1 MATGTDVAIETAGI
15 ALMRG
20 DPLLAP
26 AAIDLARAT
35 KRKIVQNL
43 VWAFLFN
50 VLGIPL
56 AAMGG
61 LTPIVAGAAM
71 ALSSV
76 TVVTNALSLNR
87 WRFRFRRGAMTQDM
101 TIGQAAKSSAVSAK
115 MIRHYESIGL
125 LPKAQRTEAGYRL
138 YDETDVHTLRFIQ
151 RARSLGF
158 PLETIRTLLALW
170 RNRRRSSAQVKE
182 LSLRHVADLERKIAE
197 MQAMVRT
204 LKHLAHN
211 CHGDERPDCPI
222 LDDLAG

>member
-1 MATGTDVAIETAGI
+1 
-15 ALMRG
+15 
-20 DPLLAP
+20 
-26 AAIDLARAT
+26 
-35 KRKIVQNL
+35 
-43 VWAFLFN
+43 
-50 VLGIPL
+50 
-56 AAMGG
+56 
-61 LTPIVAGAAM
+61 
-71 ALSSV
+71 
-76 TVVTNALSLNR
+76 
-87 WRFRFRRGAMTQDM
+87 MTQDM
-101 TIGQAAKSSAVSAK
+101 TIGREMTIGLAAKSSAVSAK

-138 YDETDVHTLRFIQ
+138 YDESDVHTLRFIQ

-170 RNRRRSSAQVKE
+170 RNRRRSSSQVKD
-182 LSLRHVADLERKIAE
+182 LSLRHVAELERKIAE

>member
-1 MATGTDVAIETAGI
+1 M
-15 ALMRG
+15 
-20 DPLLAP
+20 
-26 AAIDLARAT
+26 
-35 KRKIVQNL
+35 N
-43 VWAFLFN
+43 
-50 VLGIPL
+50 IP
-56 AAMGG
+56 M
-61 LTPIVAGAAM
+61 M
-71 ALSSV
+71 QE
-76 TVVTNALSLNR
+76 
-87 WRFRFRRGAMTQDM
+87 MTIGPM

-125 LPKAQRTEAGYRL
+125 LPKAQRTGAGYRL
-138 YDETDVHTLRFIQ
+138 YGEVDVHTLQFIQ

-170 RNRRRSSAQVKE
+170 RNKRRSSAQVKE
-182 LSLRHVADLERKIAE
+182 LATRHVADLERKIAE

>member
-1 MATGTDVAIETAGI
+1 
-15 ALMRG
+15 
-20 DPLLAP
+20 
-26 AAIDLARAT
+26 
-35 KRKIVQNL
+35 
-43 VWAFLFN
+43 
-50 VLGIPL
+50 
-56 AAMGG
+56 
-61 LTPIVAGAAM
+61 
-71 ALSSV
+71 
-76 TVVTNALSLNR
+76 
-87 WRFRFRRGAMTQDM
+87 MTQDM

-125 LPKAQRTEAGYRL
+125 LPKAQRTQSGYRL

-182 LSLRHVADLERKIAE
+182 LSLKHVEDLERKIAE

-204 LKHLAHN
+204 LKHLAHH

>member
-1 MATGTDVAIETAGI
+1 M
-15 ALMRG
+15 
-20 DPLLAP
+20 
-26 AAIDLARAT
+26 
-35 KRKIVQNL
+35 
-43 VWAFLFN
+43 
-50 VLGIPL
+50 
-56 AAMGG
+56 
-61 LTPIVAGAAM
+61 
-71 ALSSV
+71 S
-76 TVVTNALSLNR
+76 
-87 WRFRFRRGAMTQDM
+87 MTREM

-138 YDETDVHTLRFIQ
+138 YDENDVHTLRFIQ

-197 MQAMVRT
+197 MQGMVRT
-204 LKHLAHN
+204 LRHLAHN
-211 CHGDERPDCPI
+211 CHGDERPECPI

>member
-1 MATGTDVAIETAGI
+1 
-15 ALMRG
+15 
-20 DPLLAP
+20 
-26 AAIDLARAT
+26 
-35 KRKIVQNL
+35 
-43 VWAFLFN
+43 
-50 VLGIPL
+50 
-56 AAMGG
+56 
-61 LTPIVAGAAM
+61 
-71 ALSSV
+71 
-76 TVVTNALSLNR
+76 
-87 WRFRFRRGAMTQDM
+87 MTQEM

-125 LPKAQRTEAGYRL
+125 LPKAQRTQSGYRL

-170 RNRRRSSAQVKE
+170 GNRRRSSAQVKE
-182 LSLRHVADLERKIAE
+182 LSLRHVAELERKIAE

-222 LDDLAG
+222 LDDLAFSNRKPEVGRQN

>member
-1 MATGTDVAIETAGI
+1 
-15 ALMRG
+15 
-20 DPLLAP
+20 
-26 AAIDLARAT
+26 
-35 KRKIVQNL
+35 
-43 VWAFLFN
+43 
-50 VLGIPL
+50 
-56 AAMGG
+56 
-61 LTPIVAGAAM
+61 
-71 ALSSV
+71 
-76 TVVTNALSLNR
+76 
-87 WRFRFRRGAMTQDM
+87 MTQDMTIGREM

-125 LPKAQRTEAGYRL
+125 LPKAQRTQSGYRL

-182 LSLRHVADLERKIAE
+182 LAERHVADLERKIAE

-211 CHGDERPDCPI
+211 CHGDDRPDCPI

>member
-1 MATGTDVAIETAGI
+1 
-15 ALMRG
+15 
-20 DPLLAP
+20 
-26 AAIDLARAT
+26 
-35 KRKIVQNL
+35 
-43 VWAFLFN
+43 
-50 VLGIPL
+50 
-56 AAMGG
+56 
-61 LTPIVAGAAM
+61 
-71 ALSSV
+71 
-76 TVVTNALSLNR
+76 
-87 WRFRFRRGAMTQDM
+87 MTQGMTIGHDM

-125 LPKAQRTEAGYRL
+125 LPKAQRTQSGYRL
-138 YDETDVHTLRFIQ
+138 YDESDVHTLRFIQ

-182 LSLRHVADLERKIAE
+182 LSMRHVDDLERKITE
-197 MQAMVRT
+197 MQAMVRS

>member
-1 MATGTDVAIETAGI
+1 M
-15 ALMRG
+15 M
-20 DPLLAP
+20 
-26 AAIDLARAT
+26 
-35 KRKIVQNL
+35 
-43 VWAFLFN
+43 
-50 VLGIPL
+50 
-56 AAMGG
+56 
-61 LTPIVAGAAM
+61 
-71 ALSSV
+71 
-76 TVVTNALSLNR
+76 
-87 WRFRFRRGAMTQDM
+87 QDM
-101 TIGQAAKSSAVSAK
+101 TIGREMTIGLAAKSSAVSAK

-125 LPKAQRTEAGYRL
+125 LPKAQRTQGGYRL
-138 YDETDVHTLRFIQ
+138 DDETDVHTLRFIQ

>member
-1 MATGTDVAIETAGI
+1 
-15 ALMRG
+15 
-20 DPLLAP
+20 
-26 AAIDLARAT
+26 
-35 KRKIVQNL
+35 
-43 VWAFLFN
+43 
-50 VLGIPL
+50 
-56 AAMGG
+56 
-61 LTPIVAGAAM
+61 
-71 ALSSV
+71 
-76 TVVTNALSLNR
+76 
-87 WRFRFRRGAMTQDM
+87 MTQDM

-138 YDETDVHTLRFIQ
+138 YDESDVHMLRFIQ

-182 LSLRHVADLERKIAE
+182 LSLKHVEDLERKITE

-204 LKHLAHN
+204 LRHLAHN

>member
-1 MATGTDVAIETAGI
+1 M
-15 ALMRG
+15 M
-20 DPLLAP
+20 
-26 AAIDLARAT
+26 
-35 KRKIVQNL
+35 
-43 VWAFLFN
+43 
-50 VLGIPL
+50 
-56 AAMGG
+56 
-61 LTPIVAGAAM
+61 
-71 ALSSV
+71 S
-76 TVVTNALSLNR
+76 
-87 WRFRFRRGAMTQDM
+87 MTREM

-138 YDETDVHTLRFIQ
+138 YDENDVHTLRFIQ

-170 RNRRRSSAQVKE
+170 RNRRRSSAQVKD
-182 LSLRHVADLERKIAE
+182 LALKHVGDLERKIAE
-197 MQAMVRT
+197 MQGMVRT

>member
-1 MATGTDVAIETAGI
+1 MI
-15 ALMRG
+15 
-20 DPLLAP
+20 
-26 AAIDLARAT
+26 
-35 KRKIVQNL
+35 
-43 VWAFLFN
+43 
-50 VLGIPL
+50 
-56 AAMGG
+56 
-61 LTPIVAGAAM
+61 
-71 ALSSV
+71 
-76 TVVTNALSLNR
+76 
-87 WRFRFRRGAMTQDM
+87 QDM

-138 YDETDVHTLRFIQ
+138 YDESDVHTLRFIQ

-170 RNRRRSSAQVKE
+170 RNRRRSSAQVKD
-182 LSLRHVADLERKIAE
+182 LAQRHVADLERKIAE
-197 MQAMVRT
+197 MQAMART

>member
-1 MATGTDVAIETAGI
+1 MT
-15 ALMRG
+15 
-20 DPLLAP
+20 
-26 AAIDLARAT
+26 
-35 KRKIVQNL
+35 Q
-43 VWAFLFN
+43 
-50 VLGIPL
+50 
-56 AAMGG
+56 G
-61 LTPIVAGAAM
+61 LTIGH
-71 ALSSV
+71 
-76 TVVTNALSLNR
+76 
-87 WRFRFRRGAMTQDM
+87 DM

-125 LPKAQRTEAGYRL
+125 LPKAQRTQSGYRL
-138 YDETDVHTLRFIQ
+138 YDESDVHTLRFIQ

-182 LSLRHVADLERKIAE
+182 LSMRHVEDLERKITE
-197 MQAMVRT
+197 MQAMVRS

>member
-1 MATGTDVAIETAGI
+1 MQD
-15 ALMRG
+15 
-20 DPLLAP
+20 
-26 AAIDLARAT
+26 
-35 KRKIVQNL
+35 
-43 VWAFLFN
+43 
-50 VLGIPL
+50 
-56 AAMGG
+56 AM
-61 LTPIVAGAAM
+61 M
-71 ALSSV
+71 
-76 TVVTNALSLNR
+76 
-87 WRFRFRRGAMTQDM
+87 QDM

-125 LPKAQRTEAGYRL
+125 LPKAQRTQSGYRL
-138 YDETDVHTLRFIQ
+138 YDQSDVHTLRFIQ

-182 LSLRHVADLERKIAE
+182 LSLKHVEDLERKINE

>member
-1 MATGTDVAIETAGI
+1 
-15 ALMRG
+15 
-20 DPLLAP
+20 
-26 AAIDLARAT
+26 
-35 KRKIVQNL
+35 
-43 VWAFLFN
+43 
-50 VLGIPL
+50 
-56 AAMGG
+56 
-61 LTPIVAGAAM
+61 
-71 ALSSV
+71 
-76 TVVTNALSLNR
+76 
-87 WRFRFRRGAMTQDM
+87 MTQDVTIGRDM

-182 LSLRHVADLERKIAE
+182 LSLRHVAELERKITE
-197 MQAMVRT
+197 MQAMART
-204 LKHLAHN
+204 LKHLANN